1 MGGQHKIGSY
11 TIDVQRWFKKDFI
24 KILGEPTRTSWRDPM
39 PFWFIYLWDSL
50 KPPAQMIPFGFP
62 QSIGLSCFFWQE
74 SSICDGQSHEFP
86 VDFPSGAPLRPSKDL
101 PKLVRLWGTSKLASW
116 VMSSWCHDTIFER
129 CWVSLYLIITIY
141 YIYIYIY
148 IHIISY
154 IIIEVHIII
163 NPY

>member
-50 KPPAQMIPFGFP
+50 KPQAQMIPFGFP

-116 VMSSWCHDTIFER
+116 GHVKLVSWYDIWEVLGII
-129 CWVSLYLIITIY
+129 VSHYHHILHIH
-141 YIYIYIY
+141 IYIYIFTLY
-148 IHIISY
+148 HI
-154 IIIEVHIII
+154 
-163 NPY
+163 